1 MIKIKIS
8 AFSIQVILLE
18 GSCCYQ
24 TSIGQDN
31 NVLSSYQKSKDLWY
45 YTYIE

>member
-31 NVLSSYQKSKDLWY
+31 NVLSSYQKYQKICGI
-45 YTYIE
+45 THT